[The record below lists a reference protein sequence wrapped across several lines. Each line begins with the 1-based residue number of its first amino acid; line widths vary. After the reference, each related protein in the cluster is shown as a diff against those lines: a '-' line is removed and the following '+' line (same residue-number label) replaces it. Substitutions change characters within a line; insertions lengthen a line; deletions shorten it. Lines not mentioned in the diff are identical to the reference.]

1 MIRKVYIIDD
11 DEISVYVTSLVI
23 EVENFAG
30 QIQSFESVDEAYD
43 ALMLESNDS
52 LPEIILL
59 DLNMP
64 VKSGWD
70 FLEMLRPH
78 EKELLN
84 KISIFVLTS
93 SIDDT
98 ERKRSEEYNMVHGF
112 LHKPIDQA
120 ILEHIRQAYTRIRK

>member
-23 EVENFAG
+23 EVENFAN
-30 QIQSFESVDEAYD
+30 QIQSFETVDQAYE
-43 ALMLESNDS
+43 ALMLESADS

-70 FLEMLRPH
+70 LLEMLRPH
-78 EKELLN
+78 EKELHD

-98 ERKRSEEYNMVHGF
+98 ERKRSEGYSLVHGF
-112 LHKPIDQA
+112 LHKPIDQVSLKV
-120 ILEHIRQAYTRIRK
+120 IQQAYEQIRR

>member
-23 EVENFAG
+23 EVEDFAS
-30 QIQSFESVDEAYD
+30 QIQSFGTVDQAYN
-43 ALMLESNDS
+43 ALMLESADS
-52 LPEIILL
+52 MPQIILL

-78 EKELLN
+78 EKDLRD

-98 ERKRSEEYNMVHGF
+98 ERKRSEEYNLVHGF
-112 LHKPIDQA
+112 MHKPIDQA
-120 ILEHIRQAYTRIRK
+120 ILERIRQTYNRIRN